1 MRPVHPGEVL
11 REEIEERRLSANA
24 LSQAIGVPANR
35 ITGILNEARA
45 VTPDTAMRLARCFG
59 MSAAFWLNLQQAYD
73 LRTAEAATG
82 AEIERRVRP
91 IDATQPGAAPRVK
104 RLASRGKQ
112 AAGALL
118 RVAAKK
124 AMPPALAA
132 KRTAKKAAKNAAAK
146 SKSAGRGRIRRS
158 SAKHASR
165 TARATRA

>member
-73 LRTAEAATG
+73 LRTAEAAIG

-91 IDATQPGAAPRVK
+91 IDAMQPGVVPRVK
-104 RLASRGKQ
+104 RLATRGKR

-124 AMPPALAA
+124 ATPPALAA
-132 KRTAKKAAKNAAAK
+132 KRTAKKAAKKVVAK

-165 TARATRA
+165 TARAT

>member
-45 VTPDTAMRLARCFG
+45 VTPDTAMRLARYFG

-82 AEIERRVRP
+82 AEIERHVRP
-91 IDATQPGAAPRVK
+91 IDATQPGAVPRVK
-104 RLASRGKQ
+104 RLAPRGKR

-132 KRTAKKAAKNAAAK
+132 KRTAKKAAKKAAAK
-146 SKSAGRGRIRRS
+146 SKSAGSGRIRRS
-158 SAKHASR
+158 SAKRASR
-165 TARATRA
+165 TTRAT

>member
-35 ITGILNEARA
+35 ITGILNEART
-45 VTPDTAMRLARCFG
+45 VTPDTALRLARYFG

-73 LRTAEAATG
+73 LRTAEAAIG

-91 IDATQPGAAPRVK
+91 IDAMQPGAVPRVK
-104 RLASRGKQ
+104 RLAPRGKP

-124 AMPPALAA
+124 ATPPALAA
-132 KRTAKKAAKNAAAK
+132 KRTAKKAAKKVAAK
-146 SKSAGRGRIRRS
+146 SKPAGRGRILRS
-158 SAKHASR
+158 SAKRASR
-165 TARATRA
+165 TARAT

>member
-1 MRPVHPGEVL
+1 
-11 REEIEERRLSANA
+11 
-24 LSQAIGVPANR
+24 
-35 ITGILNEARA
+35 LNEARA

-73 LRTAEAATG
+73 LRTAEAASG

-91 IDATQPGAAPRVK
+91 IDATRPGAVPRVK

-132 KRTAKKAAKNAAAK
+132 KRTAKKAAKKVGVAK
-146 SKSAGRGRIRRS
+146 SKSAGSGRIRRS
-158 SAKHASR
+158 SAKRASR
-165 TARATRA
+165 TARAT